1 MSKEEAN
8 QLIARSKAYLKKALV
23 SKQSALDALVRAG
36 LATKSGRPTKLYA
49 TSSRSDNIYGNV
61 KQKTKEEA

>member
-1 MSKEEAN
+1 MSKEEAR

-36 LATKSGRPTKLYA
+36 LVTKSGRPTKLYA
-49 TSSRSDNIYGNV
+49 ASSKRNSR
-61 KQKTKEEA
+61 KR